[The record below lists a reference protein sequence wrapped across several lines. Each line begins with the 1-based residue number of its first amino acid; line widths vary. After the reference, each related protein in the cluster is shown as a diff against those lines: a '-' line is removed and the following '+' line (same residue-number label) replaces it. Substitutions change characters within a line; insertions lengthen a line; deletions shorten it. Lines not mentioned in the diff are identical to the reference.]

1 MTVGEFI
8 RFLNNFPKRAKVL
21 IWDPDC
27 EEWMTPTGATISPNK
42 TLKIY
47 SDVD

>member
-27 EEWMTPTGATISPNK
+27 EEWMTPYRSNHFAKQNPK
-42 TLKIY
+42 DLR
-47 SDVD
+47 